1 MTALDLNL
9 VPPTTRLGLVDGALR
24 AADGATLDRVEVAGG
39 SGIEAASDLQS
50 HGMGSLFGSR
60 SWIEALSATYGVQVQ
75 ASILQRGGST
85 TAAILFCEIDDLR
98 GRRVIS
104 LPFSDYVDPLV
115 DDEED
120 WNRLVAPLLDK
131 GVPVRFRS
139 LRSAVPLT
147 DRRFTRSG
155 TALWHATDLTRP
167 EDEIWSGL
175 QNSARQNI
183 RKAQRHGVV
192 VRQGRT
198 LDDLRIFY
206 RMHCHVR
213 KSKYRLFA
221 QPFSFFEN
229 LHAAFAPDDRIFV
242 VLAEIDGAAVGGI
255 LFLVHGDTLYYKFNA
270 STEAILRPNDL
281 LVWTGMQLGRARGLS
296 RLDFGLSDPGQPGL
310 VRFKQK
316 FATEERTI
324 SLLQS
329 IPPGYADERA
339 EAAGRVL
346 QRLTAILTSSET
358 PDDVTLAV
366 GDELY
371 RYFC

>member
-1 MTALDLNL
+1 M
-9 VPPTTRLGLVDGALR
+9 
-24 AADGATLDRVEVAGG
+24 
-39 SGIEAASDLQS
+39 
-50 HGMGSLFGSR
+50 
-60 SWIEALSATYGVQVQ
+60 
-75 ASILQRGGST
+75 
-85 TAAILFCEIDDLR
+85 
-98 GRRVIS
+98 
-104 LPFSDYVDPLV
+104 
-115 DDEED
+115 
-120 WNRLVAPLLDK
+120 
-131 GVPVRFRS
+131 
-139 LRSAVPLT
+139 
-147 DRRFTRSG
+147 
-155 TALWHATDLTRP
+155 
-167 EDEIWSGL
+167 
-175 QNSARQNI
+175 
-183 RKAQRHGVV
+183 V